1 MINMLVLHNDIELV
15 PITAADEDF
24 LCAVYTSARDEEMSL
39 LTHWSEEEKKS
50 FLEMQFRAQH
60 SYYQEQYPTAFFW
73 LVVKDQEMIGRL
85 YLDPQFANNS
95 VRIIDITLLPPWRNQ
110 GIGRQVL
117 LDVMDY
123 AKELNRSVTI
133 HVESFNPAMHLY
145 KRLGFSLVSVTNGVY
160 HLMEWKQKEPA
171 AQA

>member
-50 FLEMQFRAQH
+50 FLEMQFRAHH

-73 LVVKDQEMIGRL
+73 LLVKDQEMIGRL

-117 LDVMDY
+117 LDVIDY